1 MLPQPREINAER
13 MKDLKKLSLQIVP
26 LLPDDRRE
34 AEYVLGIVGVH
45 IAFLNEHKLPGEI
58 AEETTLDN
66 RVLEFKRAAYP
77 DR

>member
-13 MKDLKKLSLQIVP
+13 IKDLKKLSLQIVP

-45 IAFLNEHKLPGEI
+45 IAFLNEHKLLGEI
-58 AEETTLDN
+58 EQTSIDN
-66 RVLEFKRAAYP
+66 RVLEFRRAACL